1 MANPTLQKEFGS
13 YPDVT
18 ATTDAAV
25 TAPPRSPVSIDGDAM
40 TIGGTAAKTGLL
52 LLLVVAAG
60 AWGWNL
66 VDPSTGSTS
75 IPAWWFFV
83 ALGAFGLAIVT
94 AFRPA
99 LAVISGPV
107 YALTQGVA
115 LGAIS
120 HIYDAR
126 FDGIVLQAIMATAAV
141 FTVMLVLFVTRTIRV
156 TQRMRG
162 VVIGA
167 TAGIALF
174 YLVSILLS
182 LFGASIPLVW
192 DSGPM
197 GILFSV
203 IVVGVAAFNLMLDFD
218 MIERG
223 VAAGAPRNLEWF
235 GAFGLMVTI
244 VWMYIEIL
252 RLLGKVRN

>member
-13 YPDVT
+13 YPEVT
-18 ATTDAAV
+18 AATDVAMTTA
-25 TAPPRSPVSIDGDAM
+25 PRSPVSVDGEAM
-40 TIGGTAAKTGLL
+40 TIGGTAARTGLL
-52 LLLVVAAG
+52 LLLVMASG
-60 AWGWNL
+60 TWGWNL
-66 VDPSTGSTS
+66 VDPSTGATS
-75 IPAWWFFV
+75 IPVWWFFV
-83 ALGAFGLAIVT
+83 ALGAFGLAILT

-99 LAVISGPV
+99 IAVISGPI
-107 YALTQGVA
+107 YALTMGVA

-120 HIYDAR
+120 HLYDAQ
-126 FDGIVLQAIMATAAV
+126 FEGIVLQAILATAAV

-162 VVIGA
+162 IVIGA

-182 LFGASIPLVW
+182 VFGASIPLVW
-192 DSGPM
+192 DNGPI

-203 IVVGVAAFNLMLDFD
+203 VIVGVAAFNLMLDFD
-218 MIERG
+218 MVERG
-223 VAAGAPRNLEWF
+223 VTAGAPKNLEWF